1 MALRRSQEKS
11 GKTAC
16 FASSAVIRMNLWR
29 TYLFVR
35 RAGEVPALALGA
47 CAMIHYSCD
56 LCKRPLD
63 PDDDL
68 RYVLKMEVYAA
79 FDPLEMD
86 DGDADRDNL
95 QELHEIMERMDDAA
109 SDEIGDDVYQ
119 NLRFD

>member
-1 MALRRSQEKS
+1 
-11 GKTAC
+11 
-16 FASSAVIRMNLWR
+16 
-29 TYLFVR
+29 
-35 RAGEVPALALGA
+35 
-47 CAMIHYSCD
+47 MIHYSCD

-68 RYVLKMEVYAA
+68 RYVVKLEVYAA

-119 NLRFD
+119 NLRFDLCPECRKKFLSNPLGRKPAEQFNFSKN